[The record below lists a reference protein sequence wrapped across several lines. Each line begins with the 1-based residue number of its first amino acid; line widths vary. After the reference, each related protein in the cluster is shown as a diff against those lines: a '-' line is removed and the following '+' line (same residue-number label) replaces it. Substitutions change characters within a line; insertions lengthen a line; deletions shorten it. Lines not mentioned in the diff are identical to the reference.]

1 MWIMIVKILSI
12 CGILFAE
19 SIVDIKRKKVH
30 VSGAI
35 LLAVM
40 GIIMLF
46 VEQRFSVIT
55 FLMSESVG
63 IILYMISVLT
73 EEKLGRGD
81 AIYVLALGTLL
92 DIREMMLVCMISF
105 CLASFVGILLLILK
119 KVEKQYKLAYLPFL
133 TAGYLFYTIGN
144 GYLL

>member
-119 KVEKQYKLAYLPFL
+119 KVEKQHKLAYLPFL

-144 GYLL
+144 GYML